1 MKILLFGEKG
11 FLGRHVLKFC
21 EKHNINIETGHRF
34 DLFDFK
40 QMEREFNNLQYFNSD
55 IINFKQELSLE
66 KKEDLKDIV
75 IIHCAHSKSLI
86 DNNIING
93 NVIKLALKT
102 KSQIVLIGS
111 DAGYNKNSSKKEK
124 DFLISSPLEDW
135 QDIGYEKRNL
145 YKMAMENENFNYL
158 FLIPTS
164 LYGSNFDEND
174 NHLVHAITKKMINF
188 AKGEKIENLIGNGE
202 QFREI
207 IFVEDFVQ
215 NMFSLIIQNQRGIFN
230 LGSSKF
236 YKIKDLAKII
246 LENLGKA
253 ELGQVLPFDFK
264 FIDTPRK
271 WINSSKAKKII
282 ENYSDSDIDATLRQ
296 VINYIKNQ

>member
-1 MKILLFGEKG
+1 MKILLFGERG
-11 FLGRHVLKFC
+11 FLGKHVLEFC
-21 EKHNINIETGHRF
+21 KKHNIDIETGHRF

-40 QMEREFNNLQYFNSD
+40 QMEREFDNLQYCHSD
-55 IINFKQELSLE
+55 IINFNQELNSE
-66 KKEDLKDIV
+66 KKELTDIV

-86 DNNIING
+86 NNNIINS
-93 NVIKLALKT
+93 NIIKLASTT

-124 DFLISSPLEDW
+124 DFLVSSPLEDW
-135 QDIGYEKRNL
+135 QDIGYEKRIL
-145 YKMAMENENFNYL
+145 YRMAIENENLNFL

-164 LYGSNFDEND
+164 LYGSNFNEND
-174 NHLVHAITKKMINF
+174 NHLVHAIAKKMVNF
-188 AKGEKIENLIGNGE
+188 AKGEKIQHLIGDGE

-207 IFVEDFVQ
+207 IFVEDFIQ
-215 NMFSLIIQNQRGIFN
+215 NMFSLIIQNQKGIFN

-236 YKIKDLAKII
+236 YKIKDLAKMI
-246 LENLGKA
+246 LEILGKPGLA
-253 ELGQVLPFDFK
+253 DVLPFDFK

-271 WINSSKAKKII
+271 WINSLKARGII
-282 ENYSDSDIDATLRQ
+282 ENYSDSDIIFTLHQ